1 MPSPARVQLALFDI
15 PKPPQTPQSSDETPA
30 PGVESVTT
38 YEWGVS
44 RKMAGS
50 TYELTVSVSVLL
62 HNQKSLIQQ
71 IDQLRKKGVLDATS
85 YYQRKGNSQ
94 YLYINYQEGPY
105 ERKRKYIGID
115 PSAQR
120 AVLDQIARFK
130 ELVPLEEKLDRI
142 NAVILEVTPMLEHIN
157 QKIRKA
163 YQ

>member
-1 MPSPARVQLALFDI
+1 MPSPARFQLALFDI
-15 PKPPQTPQSSDETPA
+15 PKPPQTPQSSDDTPA
-30 PGVESVTT
+30 PGVASVTT
-38 YEWGVS
+38 YEWGVV
-44 RKMAGS
+44 RRMTPA
-50 TYELTVSVSVLL
+50 TNDLRAAVSVLL
-62 HNQKSLIQQ
+62 QDRYLVQEK

-115 PSAQR
+115 PAAQR
-120 AVLDQIARFK
+120 TVLDQIARYR